1 MTATQV
7 FKWFC
12 KEQGIMANIMNMYH
26 TVHPRYNTYYN
37 GGVQTKY
44 LTYDEYIVIKLRNNN
59 FVDLFERI
67 TSDFLF
73 KIGWEKY
80 EEYVDKWNL
89 RNISKKWR
97 YFATNNIRLDE
108 NCLKVGDDI
117 TFRLSDWRRWDEN
130 HALMDTIHRGR
141 VDTLQVGNGIMVIW
155 DYADNRHRTY
165 YSNEIFNRDN
175 GVFDFDLNFYIKR
188 NRRTYY
194 GRNSAE

>member
-26 TVHPRYNTYYN
+26 TVHPSYNTYDN
-37 GGVQTKY
+37 GGIKAKY
-44 LTYDEYIVIKLRNNN
+44 LTYDEYITIKLRNGS

-67 TSDFLF
+67 MSDFLF

-80 EEYVDKWNL
+80 DEYVDKWNL
-89 RNISKKWR
+89 RNLSKKWR
-97 YFATNNIRLDE
+97 YFAINNIRLDE

-130 HALMDTIHRGR
+130 PALTIHRGR

-155 DYADNRHRTY
+155 DYVDNRHRTY
-165 YSNEIFNRDN
+165 YGNEIFNRDN

-188 NRRTYY
+188 NRRAYY